1 MKRYDLIVV
10 GGVAAGTKAAAKA
23 RREKRDWKILI
34 VTEDADISYAGCG
47 LPYYLGGI
55 IQTRNQLVVKTPDK
69 LSRVNELEIM
79 MGHRVISLDRK
90 AHEIAVRNI
99 DSAEEFRLGY
109 GKLFLATGASSI
121 MPPIPGIDL
130 EGVLALRTV
139 TDADK
144 IMKLIRDR
152 KGKAVI
158 VGAGLIGIEMAENLL
173 ARGWEVAMVEM
184 LPEILPPFD
193 EDVALWLRRH
203 IEKKGVRILTGAQVR
218 AISKAGEG
226 LDVEAGNE
234 IIRAGMVIMS
244 VGVRPNSELAKAT
257 GLELGARG
265 AIRVDKT
272 GRTSDPDIYASGDCA
287 TTYGIISGSE
297 VWAPM
302 GSTANKQARMAA
314 LALTGQDAEFP
325 GVLGAMAV
333 KIFDVSAAKTG
344 LNAAEAEKAGHD
356 WVSVLVPADDRAHYY
371 PGSAKIAIKLVA
383 ERKTGRILGAQVY
396 GSGTVDKPI
405 DAFSVALAMKA
416 TVHDLANVDFTYAPP
431 FSTPIN
437 PVNLACQVMINK
449 MQGKMEGVCCIEA
462 YGEVNAPDWDGLI
475 LDTREAAEFRLGTV
489 PGALN
494 IPLAELKARLP
505 EIERFKDKRVL
516 VVCNFGKSAYDG
528 YLRLKHL
535 GFKNVK
541 ILEGGTWAWPY
552 ELEK

>member
-10 GGVAAGTKAAAKA
+10 GGVAAGIKAAAKA

-34 VTEDADISYAGCG
+34 VTDDGDVSYAGCG
-47 LPYYLGGI
+47 LPYYLGGV
-55 IQTRNQLVVKTPDK
+55 IQTRDRLVIKTPDK
-69 LSRVNELEIM
+69 LRHVNELEIM
-79 MGHRVISLDRK
+79 MGHRAVSLDRK
-90 AHEIAVRNI
+90 NRTITIRN
-99 DSAEEFRLGY
+99 LGSGDEANLEY

-121 MPPIPGIDL
+121 MPPIPGTDL

-144 IMKLIRDR
+144 IMKLICGR

-158 VGAGLIGIEMAENLL
+158 AGAGLIGIEMAENLL
-173 ARGWEVAMVEM
+173 ARGWEVIMVEM
-184 LPEILPPFD
+184 LPQILPPFD
-193 EDVALWLRRH
+193 EDVALWLQRH
-203 IEKKGVRILTGAQVR
+203 IEKKGVRILTGAQVK
-218 AISKAGEG
+218 AISKAGES

-234 IIRAGMVIMS
+234 IIRAEMVIMS
-244 VGVRPNSELAKAT
+244 VGVRPNSELAKAA

-314 LALTGQDAEFP
+314 LALTGQNDEFP

-344 LNAAEAEKAGHD
+344 LNVAESEKAGHD
-356 WVSVLVPADDRAHYY
+356 WISVLVPADDRAHYY

-383 ERKTGRILGAQVY
+383 ERKTGRILGAQAY
-396 GSGTVDKPI
+396 GRGTVDKPI
-405 DAFSVALAMKA
+405 DAFSVALTMKA
-416 TVHDLANVDFTYAPP
+416 TVHDLANADFAYAPP
-431 FSTPIN
+431 FSTAIN

-449 MQGKMEGVCCIEA
+449 MQGKMEGTCCTAA
-462 YGEVNAPDWDGLI
+462 YREVHGHAWDGLI

-505 EIERFKDKRVL
+505 EIEKYRNKQIL
-516 VVCNFGKSAYDG
+516 VVCNFGKNAYDG

-535 GFKNVK
+535 GFKHVK
-541 ILEGGTWAWPY
+541 ILEGGTNFWPY
-552 ELEK
+552 ELE